1 MFLKALA
8 DGLVIIAAALIYTAV
23 FAVVI
28 GPYMVP
34 GEKVKAVGLAA
45 VFGASLESPWYW
57 LLLVAVISAV
67 VWMFTRM
74 FFLKALAAGFGIVV
88 SLVVFTMVFAHL
100 QFPKEKATS
109 MIFLVISPYYW
120 LFMIVLAACEAWLLM
135 RNRAG

>member
-1 MFLKALA
+1 
-8 DGLVIIAAALIYTAV
+8 
-23 FAVVI
+23 
-28 GPYMVP
+28 
-34 GEKVKAVGLAA
+34 
-45 VFGASLESPWYW
+45 
-57 LLLVAVISAV
+57 
-67 VWMFTRM
+67 MFTRM

-120 LFMIVLAACEAWLLM
+120 LFMIVLVACEAWLLM